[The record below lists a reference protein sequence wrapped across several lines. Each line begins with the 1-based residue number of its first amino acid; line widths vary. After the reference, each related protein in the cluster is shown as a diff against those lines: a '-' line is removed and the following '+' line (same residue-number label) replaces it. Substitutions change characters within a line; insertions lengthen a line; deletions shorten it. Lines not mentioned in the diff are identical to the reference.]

1 MVWAT
6 LVFSVALA
14 IITSTSLYLPDLTT
28 RATSD
33 HESLV
38 LQLLSVPV
46 FTAAG
51 VLLWGIASDI
61 FNVRLLLLLTA
72 LLLLL
77 GAGAYLVP
85 GGLPADAV
93 GSLAIG
99 LALGGLICLP
109 WILMTELLSV
119 RHFAKL
125 ALLVFVVGTLLGAL
139 LNGLAITIAREGDDF
154 FSLVIL
160 MEGVALAFVAVLLP
174 KLRAAGEHRQIN
186 SSA

>member
-1 MVWAT
+1 M
-6 LVFSVALA
+6 
-14 IITSTSLYLPDLTT
+14 
-28 RATSD
+28 
-33 HESLV
+33 

-51 VLLWGIASDI
+51 VLLWGIARYA

-93 GSLAIG
+93 GSLAIR

-125 ALLVFVVGTLLGAL
+125 ALLISLVGALLGAL
-139 LNGLAITIAREGDDF
+139 LNGLAITIAGEGDDF
-154 FSLVIL
+154 FPVVIL
-160 MEGVALAFVAVLLP
+160 MEGVTLAIVAILLP
-174 KLRAAGEHRQIN
+174 KPRGGRGAQANQLPSMIIVRRDAFRRSFLFSLQAERFGGSVDQII
-186 SSA
+186 AQCQ

>member
-1 MVWAT
+1 M
-6 LVFSVALA
+6 
-14 IITSTSLYLPDLTT
+14 
-28 RATSD
+28 
-33 HESLV
+33 
-38 LQLLSVPV
+38 
-46 FTAAG
+46 
-51 VLLWGIASDI
+51 
-61 FNVRLLLLLTA
+61 
-72 LLLLL
+72 
-77 GAGAYLVP
+77 P

-93 GSLAIG
+93 GSLAIR

-174 KLRAAGEHRQIN
+174 KPRAAGEHRQIN